1 MLDWPT
7 ISRMAL
13 SATSF
18 TVISGFW
25 MLNRY
30 CWASLMRQNTTKST
44 STMFSSPVSIRLS
57 SGTSR
62 TPPAKPRAADA
73 GAHADLDDVLPRHL
87 GQAHLL
93 DRVGQAEVQ
102 ARRLLRDR
110 LAEAHDD
117 AELVGVDAEGE
128 GVEGDDRRHH
138 DRDQEHER
146 ARQARAARHHL
157 LELVL
162 AALQQL
168 LEIGL
173 VVRAARGPLAPRTA
187 AAASAADRRHSDCS
201 KAYA

>member
-25 MLNRY
+25 MLKRY
-30 CWASLMRQNTTKST
+30 FCASLMRQNTTKST

-62 TPPAKPRAADA
+62 HARRSRARPAR
-73 GAHADLDDVLPRHL
+73 AHADLDDVLARHL

-93 DRVGQAEVQ
+93 DRIGQAEVQ
-102 ARRLLRDR
+102 ARRLLANR
-110 LAEAHDD
+110 LAEPHDD

-128 GVEGDDRRHH
+128 GVEGDDRGQH
-138 DRDQEHER
+138 DDDQEHER
-146 ARQARAARHHL
+146 ARQA
-157 LELVL
+157 
-162 AALQQL
+162 
-168 LEIGL
+168 
-173 VVRAARGPLAPRTA
+173 GPPGMTCLSLSWLRFSSSSRSGWWCGPPEGP
-187 AAASAADRRHSDCS
+187 
-201 KAYA
+201 